1 MTTPLYLAVKA
12 ALELEIL
19 SGCIPHGQKLPSIRV
34 LAGQWETGL
43 VTGRRGEALQVAPDA
58 EQITYRRQEKAT
70 ALAQE
75 CIRHLR
81 LLGYYSKEMKTLIFT
96 SV

>member
-1 MTTPLYLAVKA
+1 MTTPLNLEVEAT
-12 ALELEIL
+12 LELEIL
-19 SGCIPHGQKLPSIRV
+19 SGRIPPGQKLPSIRV
-34 LAGQWETGL
+34 LAGQWETEL
-43 VTGRRGEALQVAPDA
+43 VTGRRSEALRVAPDA
-58 EQITYRRQEKAT
+58 SKSHTAVRKKAT

-81 LLGYYSKEMKTLIFT
+81 LLGYYSKEMNTLIFT

>member
-1 MTTPLYLAVKA
+1 MTTPLYLEVKA

-19 SGCIPHGQKLPSIRV
+19 SGCIPPGQKLPSIRV

-70 ALAQE
+70 ADVYKRQAWGWPSRQRPSGVWVE
-75 CIRHLR
+75 P
-81 LLGYYSKEMKTLIFT
+81 
-96 SV
+96 

>member
-1 MTTPLYLAVKA
+1 MTTPLNLEVEAT
-12 ALELEIL
+12 LELEIL
-19 SGCIPHGQKLPSIRV
+19 SGRIPPGQKLPSIRV
-34 LAGQWETGL
+34 LAGQWETEL
-43 VTGRRGEALQVAPDA
+43 VTGRRSEALRVAPDA

-81 LLGYYSKEMKTLIFT
+81 LLGYYSKEMNTLIFT